1 MHSLLGMMGTTYK
14 EMESAN
20 QAASIGCSQA
30 QEPAGNWRLLP
41 GSGVGGSGAQTV
53 PVHLFQAHS
62 LLKGCDGEVVED
74 IKHRQSAVIQ

>member
-1 MHSLLGMMGTTYK
+1 VPTKLLLL
-14 EMESAN
+14 
-20 QAASIGCSQA
+20 AALRLRSQQVTGGCYLV
-30 QEPAGNWRLLP
+30 QEW
-41 GSGVGGSGAQTV
+41 GGSGTQTV

>member
-41 GSGVGGSGAQTV
+41 GSGVGGIWGTDSPSTPLSGS
-53 PVHLFQAHS
+53 F
-62 LLKGCDGEVVED
+62 
-74 IKHRQSAVIQ
+74 SAERL